1 MNWKKN
7 LEAKN
12 NSRLNNL
19 NLSLVVYLPTRLF
32 IYYSMR
38 FEVTILGSS
47 SATPV
52 FNRNPTAQLLNCNEK
67 YYLIDCGEGTQQQL
81 IKYNLKAARID
92 YIFISHLHGDHY
104 FGLIGLLSS
113 LHLNGRIKPMQI
125 FGPEALLEILE
136 VQFKYSD
143 TVLRYPIEFFAIDP
157 TQPAQ
162 IFENAELTVETIILN
177 HRIPTTGFIFKQK
190 QRQRKLIKEKADLIP
205 MAYYTALKKGMDIE
219 TPSGEMLLSEDYTTP
234 AEPPRCYAYCSD
246 TLYDERYFSSIK
258 DCDTLYHEA
267 TFLHE
272 LLDRAKETHH
282 TTALQ
287 AAEVAKINNASKLL
301 IGHFSSRYKTLQML
315 LEEAQTVFENTELAL
330 EGKTFQL

>member
-1 MNWKKN
+1 MMK
-7 LEAKN
+7 
-12 NSRLNNL
+12 
-19 NLSLVVYLPTRLF
+19 
-32 IYYSMR
+32 

-52 FNRNPTAQLLNCNEK
+52 FNRNPSAQLLNCNEK

-81 IKYNLKAARID
+81 TKYNLKAARID

-125 FGPEALLEILE
+125 FGPKPLLEILE
-136 VQFKYSD
+136 IQFKYSD
-143 TVLRYPIEFFAIDP
+143 TVLRYPIEFSPIEADESR
-157 TQPAQ
+157 Q
-162 IFENAELTVETIILN
+162 IFENSDLTVKTIVLN
-177 HRIPTTGFIFKQK
+177 HRIPTTGFVFQQK
-190 QRQRKLIKEKADLIP
+190 KRQRKLIKDKTDEVP
-205 MAYYTALKKGMDIE
+205 MAYYTALKKGIDVELPNGDI
-219 TPSGEMLLSEDYTTP
+219 LRSEDYTTE
-234 AEPPRCYAYCSD
+234 ADAPRCYAYCSD
-246 TLYDERYFSSIK
+246 TLFDERYFATIK

-267 TFLHE
+267 TFMHD

-287 AAEVAKINNASKLL
+287 AAEVAKINGVKKLL

-315 LEEAQTVFENTELAL
+315 LEEAQTVFENTELAV
-330 EGKTFQL
+330 EGRTFHL

>member
-1 MNWKKN
+1 MMK
-7 LEAKN
+7 
-12 NSRLNNL
+12 
-19 NLSLVVYLPTRLF
+19 
-32 IYYSMR
+32 

-52 FNRNPTAQLLNCNEK
+52 FNRNPSAQLLNCNEK

-81 IKYNLKAARID
+81 TKYNLKAARID

-125 FGPEALLEILE
+125 FGPKPLLEILE
-136 VQFKYSD
+136 IQFKYSD
-143 TVLRYPIEFFAIDP
+143 TVLRYPIEFFPIEADKSR
-157 TQPAQ
+157 Q
-162 IFENAELTVETIILN
+162 IFENSDLIVKTIVLN
-177 HRIPTTGFIFKQK
+177 HRIPTTGFIFQQK
-190 QRQRKLIKEKADLIP
+190 KRQRKLIKDKTEEVP
-205 MAYYTALKKGMDIE
+205 MAYYTALKKGIDVELPNGDI
-219 TPSGEMLLSEDYTTP
+219 LRSEDYTTE
-234 AEPPRCYAYCSD
+234 ADAPRCYAYCSD
-246 TLYDERYFSSIK
+246 TLFDESYFGTIK

-267 TFLHE
+267 TFMHD

-287 AAEVAKINNASKLL
+287 AAEVAKINGVKKLL

-315 LEEAQTVFENTELAL
+315 LEEAQSVFENTELAV
-330 EGKTFQL
+330 EGRTFHL